1 MWQQIVNYTV
11 YDLIGLPPESNPG
24 SAVNFFI
31 YDTVKI
37 LFMLTII
44 IFIIAVIRSFF
55 PPEKTKKVLGHKR
68 EFIGNIVAALMG
80 ILTPF

>member
-1 MWQQIVNYTV
+1 MWQKFVDYLV
-11 YDLIGLPPESNPG
+11 YSIIGLSPKSNLG

-44 IFIIAVIRSFF
+44 IFVIAIIRSYF
-55 PPEKTKKVLGHKR
+55 PPEKTRKILSHKS
-68 EFIGNIVAALMG
+68 EFVGNIIASLLG
-80 ILTPF
+80 IVTPF

>member
-1 MWQQIVNYTV
+1 VWQQIVNYIV
-11 YDLIGLPPESNPG
+11 YVLIGLPPESRPG

-68 EFIGNIVAALMG
+68 EFIGNIVAAFMG

>member
-1 MWQQIVNYTV
+1 MWQRFVDYLV
-11 YDLIGLPPESNPG
+11 YGIMGFSSASPLG

-37 LFMLTII
+37 LFMLVMI
-44 IFIIAVIRSFF
+44 IFIIAMIRSFF
-55 PPEKTKKVLGHKR
+55 PPEKTRKILGHKH
-68 EFIGNIVAALMG
+68 EFIGNILAALMG